1 MANAPLAVGIA
12 CTLAIAAGWNATSL
26 RTVIDPPH
34 PVAGLDVNDT
44 SASAS
49 LLGQFRTNTSA
60 WLWLRTD
67 LYLHNG
73 VELRPLTNAE
83 KRAGMQGVGSSEK
96 DLSKALNEDSVV
108 TSIPSPDRDF
118 RGWFGD
124 LDRATAPYKTMKNHT
139 HNNPEQAIPLF
150 RLMTWIDPNFIE
162 GWTVGS
168 TVIAR
173 DRSNNGTEKAI
184 QFLNEG
190 LKQNPES
197 ISILNE
203 LAFTYI
209 TRKKDLPTAVK
220 YLELSRASAVKYKGN
235 LPDDEKEEAAQIYRW
250 LGLCYRDLGDRE
262 KMQDAVNEGL
272 AMFPDDAVLAILA
285 DQPPSILTDKGKA
298 AWEKQRSE
306 AAQAKTAQTE
316 TAAHDLH

>member
-1 MANAPLAVGIA
+1 MANAPLAIGVA
-12 CTLAIAAGWNATSL
+12 CSLAIVAGWNATNL
-26 RTVIDPPH
+26 RSVVDPPH
-34 PVAGLDVNDT
+34 PVAGLDANDT

-124 LDRATAPYKTMKNHT
+124 LDRATAPYKTMKNHS

-173 DRSNNGTEKAI
+173 DRSNNGTDKAI
-184 QFLNEG
+184 KFLNEG

-203 LAFTYI
+203 LAFAYI
-209 TRKKDLPTAVK
+209 TRKKDLRTAVE
-220 YLELSRASAVKYKGN
+220 YLELSRASAVKYRGR
-235 LPDDEKEEAAQIYRW
+235 LPDDEKDEAAQIYRW
-250 LGLCYRDLGDRE
+250 LGLCYRDLGERD
-262 KMQDAVNEGL
+262 KMSDAVKEGL
-272 AMFPDDAVLAILA
+272 SMFPDDGVLAILG
-285 DQPPSILTDKGKA
+285 DQPPLILSNTGKA
-298 AWEKQRSE
+298 AWEKQRADS
-306 AAQAKTAQTE
+306 ARATTAQTE
-316 TAAHDLH
+316 TEAHDLH